1 MRAKRNGFESPLSAG
16 IERFLAHK
24 RALGRKFRTEEAALR
39 LWDRFLVESGI
50 DHVDEIHAGVVD
62 AFLRS
67 RPRTRPRSYNHL
79 VGVLARLF
87 SWLIGQGDLASSP
100 VRAPLRR
107 RGAERI
113 PFLFGCSEA
122 RRLLEHAGD
131 LKNWPRAPL
140 RGLTYR
146 TIFALL
152 YGLGLRVSEASRLC
166 CQDVDLERNLLVIR
180 LTKFAKNRLVPF
192 GPRMALRLQKYL
204 QSRAARYGPAAPQA
218 PLFSFGSKRSLHPGT
233 ISQTF
238 HALVPLLKL
247 KVPQG
252 VMPPCAHSLRH
263 SFAVGTLLRW
273 YRAGIAPSS
282 RLLYLST
289 FLGHADPASTAVY
302 LSITSELL
310 EEANRRF
317 ERFAAPAIEEVSP

>member
-1 MRAKRNGFESPLSAG
+1 MRARWKGFESPLSDG
-16 IERFLAHK
+16 IERFLTHK

-39 LWDRFLVESGI
+39 LWDRFLVERGI
-50 DHVDEIHAGVVD
+50 GQVVEIGSEVVD

-67 RPRTRPRSYNHL
+67 RPRTTPRSYNHL

-87 SWLIGQGDLASSP
+87 SWLVGQGELASSP
-100 VRAPLRR
+100 VKAPFRC

-113 PFLFGCSEA
+113 PFLFGRSEA
-122 RRLLEHAGD
+122 RQLLQQAANLQD
-131 LKNWPRAPL
+131 WPRAPL

-152 YGLGLRVSEASRLC
+152 YGLGLRVGEASRLC
-166 CQDVDLERNLLVIR
+166 CQDVDRQRDLLVIR
-180 LTKFAKNRLVPF
+180 FTKFAKSRLVPF
-192 GPRMALRLQKYL
+192 GPRMALTLQEYL
-204 QSRAARYGPAAPQA
+204 QARAARYGPESPQA
-218 PLFSFGSKRSLHPGT
+218 PLFSFGGKRAVHPCT

-238 HALVPLLKL
+238 HALIPLLKL
-247 KVPQG
+247 KVPPG
-252 VMPPCAHSLRH
+252 VRPPCSHSLRH

-273 YRAGIAPSS
+273 YRAGIDPSAH
-282 RLLYLST
+282 LLYLST

-310 EEANRRF
+310 DEANRRF
-317 ERFAAPAIEEVSP
+317 ERFAALAIEEVSP